1 MSGNS
6 TITIALPLELQKG
19 TQLRGI
25 SQVQQDSFPHEA
37 PQNVDL
43 VVLVTMEIRYMYAK
57 HG

>member
-6 TITIALPLELQKG
+6 TITIALPLELQRA
-19 TQLRGI
+19 TQLKVT
-25 SQVQQDSFPHEA
+25 SKVQRDSFPHEA